1 MKKSKKLIWQ
11 IFPAFLLIT
20 LLSLLAVSWYASNSL
35 QHFFLDQ
42 TAADLKIR
50 ALLVEKQIAAHLIPL
65 DAAEV
70 DAICKE
76 FGKQSATRI
85 TVILPSG
92 QVIGDSRET
101 PRQMDNHAG
110 RPEIVMA
117 LKGKPGQSIRYSNTL
132 RQQMIYVAVPLQRN
146 QSTLGVIRTSVPITS
161 IKGELR
167 SIQTKIALGG
177 LLIAVLAAWISLLIS
192 RRIIRPIEEMK
203 NGTDRFANG
212 DLTHRLATPASEEL
226 ASLAEA
232 LNQMAAQ
239 LDRRIKTI
247 VSQRNEL
254 ETVLASMLEGV
265 VAIDNEERIINI
277 NAAAADFF
285 DCKPEKCPGRNL
297 QEVIRNSAL
306 QLFVRKSISSK
317 VPKEDDISLY
327 HNGEKTLHLQS
338 SPLLDANK
346 EHIGTLVVFDDVTHL
361 RRLEDMRRDFVAN
374 VSHEIKTPLTAIKG
388 FVETLRLGDV
398 DKPEESERFLG
409 IIQKHVDRLSFI
421 VEDLL
426 SLSRIEQED
435 ERKAIQI
442 EKAKILDVFKSAIQ
456 ICRSK
461 AEEKKIGI
469 HPICEAQLTS
479 WFDSSLLEQAVV
491 NLLDNAIKY
500 SEPNSTIHLKANLKD
515 AEVKIIVEDRGI
527 GIAKKHLP
535 RLFERFYRVDK
546 ARSRNLG
553 GTGLG
558 LAIVKHIA
566 QAHGGNVTVESTLG
580 EGSVFTIHLPE
591 K

>member
-1 MKKSKKLIWQ
+1 MNKRKKLIWQ
-11 IFPAFLLIT
+11 LFPSFLLIT
-20 LLSLLAVSWYASNSL
+20 LLSLLAVSWYASSSL
-35 QHFFLDQ
+35 HHFFLDQ

-50 ALLVEKQIAAHLIPL
+50 ALLVEKQIVAHLAPL
-65 DAAEV
+65 DAVAV

-76 FGKQSATRI
+76 IGKQSATRI

-101 PRQMDNHAG
+101 PRQMDNHG
-110 RPEIVMA
+110 DRPEIAVA
-117 LKGKPGQSIRYSNTL
+117 LKGNPGQSIRYSNTL
-132 RQQMIYVAVPLQRN
+132 RQQMMYVALPLQRN
-146 QSTLGVIRTSVPITS
+146 QGVLGVVRASVPITS

-177 LLIAVLAAWISLLIS
+177 LLIAALAALISLLIS

-203 NGTDRFANG
+203 KGTDRFADG
-212 DLTHRLATPASEEL
+212 DLTHRLAEPDSEEL
-226 ASLAEA
+226 AGLAEA

-254 ETVLASMLEGV
+254 ETVLTSMLEGV
-265 VAIDNEERIINI
+265 VAIDNEERIISI
-277 NAAAADFF
+277 NAAAARFF
-285 DCKPEKCPGRNL
+285 DCEFEECPGRHL

-306 QLFVRKSISSK
+306 QLFVRQSISSK
-317 VPKEDDISLY
+317 VPKEDDISMH

-346 EHIGTLVVFDDVTHL
+346 EHIGTLVVFNDVTHL

-388 FVETLRLGDV
+388 FVETLRLGNV
-398 DKPEESERFLG
+398 DKPEETERFLE

-435 ERKAIQI
+435 EGKAIQI
-442 EKAKILDVFKSAIQ
+442 EKGKILDVLESAIQ

-461 AEEKKIGI
+461 AEEKKIEI
-469 HPICEAQLTS
+469 NHICESQLTS
-479 WFDSSLLEQAVV
+479 SFDSSLLEQALV

-515 AEVKIIVEDRGI
+515 SEVKIIVEDRGI

>member
-1 MKKSKKLIWQ
+1 MNGRKKLIWQ
-11 IFPAFLLIT
+11 LFPSFLLIT
-20 LLSLLAVSWYASNSL
+20 LLSLFAVSWYASNSL
-35 QHFFLDQ
+35 HHFFLDQ
-42 TAADLKIR
+42 AASDLKIR
-50 ALLVEKQIAAHLIPL
+50 ALLVEKQIAAHLTPL

-76 FGKQSATRI
+76 LGKKSATRI

-101 PRQMDNHAG
+101 PRQMDNHAD

-117 LKGKPGQSIRYSNTL
+117 LKGKSGQSTRYSNTL
-132 RQQMIYVAVPLQRN
+132 RQQMIYVALPLQQN
-146 QSTLGVIRTSVPITS
+146 QSSLGVIRTSVPITS
-161 IKGELR
+161 IKGELK
-167 SIQTKIALGG
+167 SIQIKIALGG
-177 LLIAVLAAWISLLIS
+177 LMIAALAALISLLIS
-192 RRIIRPIEEMK
+192 RRIIRPIEELK
-203 NGTDRFANG
+203 KGTDRFADG
-212 DLTHRLATPASEEL
+212 DLTHRLAAPYSEEL
-226 ASLAEA
+226 AGLAEA

-239 LDRRIKTI
+239 LDRRINTI
-247 VSQRNEL
+247 ISQRNEL

-265 VAIDNEERIINI
+265 VAIDNEERLINI
-277 NAAAADFF
+277 NAVAAGFF
-285 DCKPEKCPGRNL
+285 DCKPEECPGRHL

-306 QLFVRKSISSK
+306 QLFVRQSISSK

-346 EHIGTLVVFDDVTHL
+346 KHIGTLIVFNDVTHL

-388 FVETLRLGDV
+388 FVETLRLGNV
-398 DKPEESERFLG
+398 DKPEETERFLG

-442 EKAKILDVFKSAIQ
+442 EKGVILDVLKSAAQ

-461 AEEKKIGI
+461 AEEKKIQI
-469 HPICEAQLTS
+469 NHICEPQLTS
-479 WFDSSLLEQAVV
+479 SFDSSLLEQALV

-500 SEPNSTIHLKANLKD
+500 SEPNSTIHLKANLND
-515 AEVKIIVEDRGI
+515 SEVKIIVEDRGI

-566 QAHGGNVTVESTLG
+566 QAHGGHVSVESSLG
-580 EGSVFTIHLPE
+580 VGSVFTIHLPT